1 MLIDSHI
8 HVGQFYDMFFS
19 PAELKNFLDSVGVES
34 FAASST
40 SICEGKYNNVLAEIK
55 GLRKLCCNRFFPVL
69 WILPQM
75 LNDGGLE
82 LFLNSGIQWRC
93 LKIHPQLHPEAWLPD
108 IKELGKVL
116 SLANDLEVPFL
127 IHTGEKE
134 GCYPSLYEKAFSE
147 HPNVTFILAHGRPIE
162 ETIEMM
168 KEYPNVWC
176 DTAFMPTENILK
188 LCNEDF
194 LNRVLW
200 GSDYPIPRYYYPN
213 IDMKE
218 YYKNKLDSFK
228 SNSTKEQFEQVTCV
242 NAMKLFKNE
251 Q

>member
-8 HVGQFYDMFFS
+8 HVGQFYDLFFS

-40 SICEGKYNNVLAEIK
+40 SICEAKYDNVLAEIK
-55 GLRKLCCNRFFPVL
+55 GLRQLCGNRYLPVL

-82 LFLNSGIQWRC
+82 HFLNSGIQWRC
-93 LKIHPQLHPEAWLPD
+93 LKIHPQLHPDAWLNNS
-108 IKELGKVL
+108 IELRQIV
-116 SLANDLEVPFL
+116 SLARVMQMPLL

-134 GCYPSLYEKAFSE
+134 GCYPVLYEKSFQE
-147 HPNVTFILAHGRPIE
+147 NPDVTFILAHGRPIE

-188 LCNEDF
+188 LCNEN
-194 LNRVLW
+194 LSGRVLW
-200 GSDYPIPRYYYPN
+200 GSDYPIPKFYYPN

-228 SNSTKEQFEQVTCV
+228 NKSTKEQFEQVTYK
-242 NAMKLFKNE
+242 NAMKLF
-251 Q
+251 